1 MIDAHVHVWDLQR
14 RALPWLRPGHPLRR
28 TFPLTALTPT
38 RARAPA
44 SADGPFRRLTAEGA
58 PSPTLIREVKGPAE
72 GLTTET
78 VGGWEV
84 VLVQADADPAEVGDL
99 LALAE
104 QNSAVVGVVGWFD
117 LLAFPDRVPDDPL
130 LVGVRSPPHD
140 QSDPDLLTAPAH
152 VRGVRAAADA
162 GLAIDLLIRPSAL
175 IGAARLATAVPDA
188 RLVLDHLGN
197 PTTATPAWRAGMQAL
212 AECPNITVKLSG
224 TAHLATD
231 DLRALVDVA
240 LELFGSERLLFG
252 SDWPVCTL
260 AASRAEVIRRTT
272 ALLPPATH
280 NDVFRGTA
288 QRIYRPRET
297 AP

>member
-1 MIDAHVHVWDLQR
+1 MPDTRPTPPAPPAAGAGSGTPPLDAHVHVWQLER
-14 RALPWLRPGHPLRR
+14 RLLPWLPAGHPLRR
-28 TFPLTALTPT
+28 DF
-38 RARAPA
+38 
-44 SADGPFRRLTAEGA
+44 
-58 PSPTLIREVKGPAE
+58 TLSDLPDLPDLPE
-72 GLTTET
+72 L
-78 VGGWEV
+78 
-84 VLVQADADPAEVGDL
+84 VLVQADADPGEVGDL
-99 LALAE
+99 LALAR
-104 QNSAVVGVVGWFD
+104 QNPAVVGVVGWFD
-117 LLAFPDRVPDDPL
+117 LLDFPDRLPDDPR
-130 LVGVRSPPHD
+130 LVGVRSPPAD
-140 QSDPDLLTAPAH
+140 QTDPDLLTAPAH

-162 GLAIDLLIRPSAL
+162 GLAIDLLLRPSAL
-175 IGAARLATAVPDA
+175 IGAARLASAVPDA

-197 PTTATPAWRAGMQAL
+197 PTTVTPDWRSGMQAL
-212 AECPNITVKLSG
+212 AEHPNVTVKLSG

-260 AASRAEVIRRTT
+260 AATRAEVIRRTT

-297 AP
+297 AQCPNTPAGRS